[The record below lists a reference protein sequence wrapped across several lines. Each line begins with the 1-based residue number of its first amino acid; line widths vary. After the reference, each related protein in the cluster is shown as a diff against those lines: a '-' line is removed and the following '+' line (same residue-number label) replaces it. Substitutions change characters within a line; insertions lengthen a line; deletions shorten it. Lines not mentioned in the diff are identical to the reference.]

1 MALIKVLIVDD
12 SLTIRAMM
20 EQVISQDAE
29 CEVVGI
35 AADVATAHALIRS
48 TQPDVI
54 TLDLSM
60 PGIDGL
66 HFLDELAD
74 RRHAPVLV
82 VSSATKEGAVE
93 VEEAIAHGA
102 DGCFDKAK
110 VISDAPRFLRLLK
123 KAARRK
129 DRRARQPLKAAD

>member
-1 MALIKVLIVDD
+1 MIKVLIVDD

-35 AADVATAHALIRS
+35 AADVETARALMRG
-48 TQPDVI
+48 TRPDVI
-54 TLDLSM
+54 TLDLAM

-74 RRHAPVLV
+74 RRHAPVMV
-82 VSSATKEGAVE
+82 VSSATKDGTVAAD
-93 VEEAIAHGA
+93 EAIAHGA
-102 DGCFDKAK
+102 DACFDKAK
-110 VISDAPRFLRLLK
+110 VISDVQRFIRLLK

-129 DRRARQPLKAAD
+129 NRRALQPAIVAG